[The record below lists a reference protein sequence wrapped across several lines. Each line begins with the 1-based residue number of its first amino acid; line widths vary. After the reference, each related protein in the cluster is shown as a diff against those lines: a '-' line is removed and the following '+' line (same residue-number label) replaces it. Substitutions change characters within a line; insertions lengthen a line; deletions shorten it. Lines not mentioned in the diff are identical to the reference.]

1 MSKESSTEATI
12 SDVNSNNESQNG
24 QNQGEK
30 IPIVAKEFLVTF
42 IVITSLFALWG
53 FANDITNPMVAAFK
67 KVMPELTNMQSAFVQ
82 LAFYGGYAT
91 MAIPAALFI
100 RKYSYKT
107 GILIGLGLYAT
118 GALLFYPAAKFEIFG
133 FFLASIYILT
143 FGLAFLETTANPF
156 ILHMGDK
163 ETATQRLNLAQAF
176 NPMGSLFGMLV
187 AQIAVISHLES
198 TDSYTTAKYGVPY
211 DQLDDTVKATIKTHD
226 LGVIST
232 PYICLGLFVIVMF
245 VIILRLKVPEK
256 KDHDS
261 IKLSETVKMLFKNK
275 RYLGGVVAQTFY
287 VGAQIMMWTFIFQY
301 VDNLNHHLKLIGP
314 DAIPGAE
321 PIVATWWNMAAMI
334 SFLSSRWISTLLMK
348 YIRPVAL
355 MLFFAIGGILTTL
368 GTVFIYGMGGLYCL
382 VATSIFMSLM
392 FPTIY
397 GIALKDMG
405 DEAKLASA
413 GLIIAIVGGALMP
426 PLQARIMDIGG
437 DKLDDMK
444 YFGYV
449 PEVNL
454 SFLLPT
460 LCFIV
465 IAIYSF
471 FVWRHYKAK
480 GIHS

>member
-1 MSKESSTEATI
+1 MSKESSTSGVDQGA
-12 SDVNSNNESQNG
+12 SDNSST
-24 QNQGEK
+24 NQAQGGK
-30 IPIVAKEFLVTF
+30 TPIVAKEFLVTF

-100 RKYSYKT
+100 RKFSYKT

-118 GALLFYPAAKFEIFG
+118 GALLFYPAAKYEMFA

-143 FGLAFLETTANPF
+143 FGLAFLETTSNPF
-156 ILHMGDK
+156 ILYMGDK

-187 AQIAVISHLES
+187 AQIAVISHLQS
-198 TDSYTTAKYGVPY
+198 TDTYTTEKYGVPY
-211 DQLDDTVKATIKTHD
+211 DKLTDTVKASIKTHD

-232 PYICLGLFVIVMF
+232 PYIFLGLFVIVMF
-245 VIILRLKVPEK
+245 IVILMLKVPEK

-261 IKLSETVKMLFKNK
+261 INLGETVKMLFKNP
-275 RYLGGVVAQTFY
+275 RYIGGVVAQTFY

-301 VDNLNHHLKLIGP
+301 VDNLNHHLKLTGP
-314 DAIPGAE
+314 DAIPGAK

-334 SFLSSRWISTLLMK
+334 SFLASRWISTLLMK
-348 YIRPVAL
+348 YIRPVTLMFIFAL
-355 MLFFAIGGILTTL
+355 GGILTTL

-413 GLIIAIVGGALMP
+413 GLILAIVGGALMP
-426 PLQARIMDIGG
+426 PLQASIMDLGG
-437 DKLDDMK
+437 KGLDDVK
-444 YFGYV
+444 FFGYV
-449 PEVNL
+449 PEINL

-460 LCFIV
+460 FCFII